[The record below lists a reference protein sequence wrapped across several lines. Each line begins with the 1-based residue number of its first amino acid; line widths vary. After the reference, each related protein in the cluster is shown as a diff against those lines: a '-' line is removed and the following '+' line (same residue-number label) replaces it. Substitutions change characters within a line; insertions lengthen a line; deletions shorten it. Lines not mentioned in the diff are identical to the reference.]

1 MDQCSIRVYTLNAIT
16 LIISLTNLEAS
27 LKILLLIISIVY
39 TSMKIYDWLIF
50 KIKGKTINQE
60 ENDNERT
67 NN

>member
-50 KIKGKTINQE
+50 KIKGKIDKD
-60 ENDNERT
+60 NDQ

>member
-1 MDQCSIRVYTLNAIT
+1 MDQCSIRVYTLNALT

-50 KIKGKTINQE
+50 KIKGKNA
-60 ENDNERT
+60 DNSKEIT
-67 NN
+67 QD